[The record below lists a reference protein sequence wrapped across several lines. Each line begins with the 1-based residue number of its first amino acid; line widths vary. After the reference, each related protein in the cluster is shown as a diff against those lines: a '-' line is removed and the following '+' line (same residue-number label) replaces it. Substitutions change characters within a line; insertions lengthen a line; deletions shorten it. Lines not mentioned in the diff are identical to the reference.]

1 MTSELTLAPNARLIV
16 PYFAQWLGVWAMEES
31 HLSGLASAVRSLDIQ
46 AHVSDAAQRITAKDI
61 PGASMEVSDGIA
73 TISLNGTL
81 MKHAASL
88 GMGTSTA
95 LARRL
100 VRQAANDP
108 QVRGIMLHIDSP
120 GGTVAGTKELADE
133 VATATQRK
141 PVRAHISDLGA
152 SAAYWI
158 ASQAQAVTANEMAL
172 IGSIGTYSV
181 VQDLSGAAA
190 KEGVKVHVI
199 RAGAF
204 KGMGTPGTE
213 VTAEQ
218 LAEYQRLIDAMNAKF
233 VDGVASGR
241 KLPRE
246 RVAELADGRVHPATD
261 AKSLGLIDSVTDFE
275 AALSQFVAE
284 TQPKRG
290 SKMQAEHN
298 EVTPVAESPTVAGSA
313 TIAELK
319 AACPGADA
327 SFLLAQLEAGATCV
341 DAQLA
346 FIAKQQIELKAAL
359 EAAEVAAKKTGV
371 PPVGT
376 QGNVATE
383 AESDPCAA
391 WHAAVQ
397 AKIATGMSRARATSA
412 VVRENPELHQAFVAC
427 ANQ

>member
-158 ASQAQAVTANEMAL
+158 ASQA
-172 IGSIGTYSV
+172 
-181 VQDLSGAAA
+181 
-190 KEGVKVHVI
+190 
-199 RAGAF
+199 
-204 KGMGTPGTE
+204 
-213 VTAEQ
+213 
-218 LAEYQRLIDAMNAKF
+218 
-233 VDGVASGR
+233 
-241 KLPRE
+241 
-246 RVAELADGRVHPATD
+246 
-261 AKSLGLIDSVTDFE
+261 
-275 AALSQFVAE
+275 
-284 TQPKRG
+284 
-290 SKMQAEHN
+290 
-298 EVTPVAESPTVAGSA
+298 
-313 TIAELK
+313 
-319 AACPGADA
+319 
-327 SFLLAQLEAGATCV
+327 
-341 DAQLA
+341 
-346 FIAKQQIELKAAL
+346 
-359 EAAEVAAKKTGV
+359 
-371 PPVGT
+371 
-376 QGNVATE
+376 
-383 AESDPCAA
+383 
-391 WHAAVQ
+391 
-397 AKIATGMSRARATSA
+397 
-412 VVRENPELHQAFVAC
+412 
-427 ANQ
+427 